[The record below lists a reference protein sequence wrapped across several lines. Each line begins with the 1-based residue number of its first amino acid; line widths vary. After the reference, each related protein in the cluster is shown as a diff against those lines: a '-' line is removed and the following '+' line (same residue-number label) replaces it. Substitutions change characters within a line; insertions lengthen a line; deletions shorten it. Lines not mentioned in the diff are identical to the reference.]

1 MSILSELKSLTPQQR
16 LIGFVM
22 NIIITAVVSISIAYL
37 NSNDCTSVN
46 KKYEETLKNYSQMV
60 DINNQ
65 LMTQLNQAK
74 KDILV
79 IYDILNKDVTEKT
92 YSRITKVEEPKNNG
106 AMALKSSPSDSFF
119 VFREPQKD
127 TVKIKEIITIS
138 QVPKDV
144 IKAQDSILS
153 ITEKY
158 KN

>member
-106 AMALKSSPSDSFF
+106 VMALKSSPSDSGF